1 MKSEHTGSN
10 HTSPKGRHPQG
21 QRSDSRRRS
30 SSRHRRRR
38 RRINGHAVFFAVLGV
53 LFLIT
58 ILRLIIWNQGTDS
71 GYDPNETTTEFDVEV
86 LDYIQPL
93 DPALLEGREDDGVT
107 TILALGNDPLSDD
120 RSDSGLAGLIA
131 RKTDATVYNGAF
143 PGSTIA
149 MKNPEY
155 DSSYPLD
162 GLSLYWTVAS
172 LANQNFD
179 LMDVIVP
186 DLDSESARKALAA
199 LKEVDM
205 NAVDHLILFYDLQD
219 YMGGRIVYDENNL
232 QNLNTCYGALN
243 ASIQLVQET
252 WPHIRIFVLSP
263 TYGTFAQG
271 DGTQVDPSQD
281 DLGNGT
287 LVDYLNWQLE
297 ASRRNGVSFLDNYY
311 GAVTVDDTDCLTDG
325 YHLNQEGR
333 ERVAERFAQILLPA
347 QD

>member
-1 MKSEHTGSN
+1 
-10 HTSPKGRHPQG
+10 
-21 QRSDSRRRS
+21 
-30 SSRHRRRR
+30 
-38 RRINGHAVFFAVLGV
+38 
-53 LFLIT
+53 
-58 ILRLIIWNQGTDS
+58 
-71 GYDPNETTTEFDVEV
+71 
-86 LDYIQPL
+86 
-93 DPALLEGREDDGVT
+93 
-107 TILALGNDPLSDD
+107 
-120 RSDSGLAGLIA
+120 
-131 RKTDATVYNGAF
+131 
-143 PGSTIA
+143 
-149 MKNPEY
+149 
-155 DSSYPLD
+155 
-162 GLSLYWTVAS
+162 
-172 LANQNFD
+172 
-179 LMDVIVP
+179 MDVIVP
-186 DLDSESARKALAA
+186 DLDSESAREALAA

-271 DGTQVDPSQD
+271 DGTQVD
-281 DLGNGT
+281 
-287 LVDYLNWQLE
+287 YLNWQLE